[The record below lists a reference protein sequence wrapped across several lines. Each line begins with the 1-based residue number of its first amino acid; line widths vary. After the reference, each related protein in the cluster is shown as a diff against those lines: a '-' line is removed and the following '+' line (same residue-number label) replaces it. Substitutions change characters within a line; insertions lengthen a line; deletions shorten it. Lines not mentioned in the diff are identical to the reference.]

1 MCSEAV
7 IIIFSRRA
15 FAQMLRAAETH
26 RRSSSSSREMRYA
39 IALSMKLHTS
49 VCLCIGQ
56 IERHLL
62 MACVSIEKLSV
73 HKNVFAHSLYCA
85 NALLFVNYDI
95 REPQH
100 TKVYVYTASE
110 SGYWAAWEPRGA
122 KCCH

>member
-7 IIIFSRRA
+7 IIIFSARICTDVARGRDTPPQQQQQRDA
-15 FAQMLRAAETH
+15 LRHRPLNEITH
-26 RRSSSSSREMRYA
+26 
-39 IALSMKLHTS
+39 I
-49 VCLCIGQ
+49 CLCIGQ

-73 HKNVFAHSLYCA
+73 HKNVFAHSVYCA

-95 REPQH
+95 REPTH
-100 TKVYVYTASE
+100 TYKFMYSASE